1 MHLALTVLA
10 QEEHS
15 KNILLPAMGELI
27 FGSLGFLVVFAF
39 IAWKAWPSIRT
50 TLQERSDNIE
60 GKLEQAERDRREAE
74 ELRQR
79 RQRQLDQA
87 RDEAASIVADGRRRG
102 EQARTEIVDKAERE
116 AERIVARGR
125 ETIAAERERAE
136 TEVRGSVGALA
147 VDLAGRIV
155 GETLDEERQR
165 GLVDRF
171 IGELTGSPLSARDEG
186 IRG

>member
-10 QEEHS
+10 AEGE
-15 KNILLPAMGELI
+15 KNILLPAAGELL
-27 FGSLGFLVVFAF
+27 FGSLGFLVVLFF
-39 IAWKAWPSIRT
+39 VWRRGWPQIRQ
-50 TLQERSDNIE
+50 TLQERTENIE

-136 TEVRGSVGALA
+136 TEVRASVGALA

-155 GETLDEERQR
+155 GETLNEERQR

-171 IGELTGSPLSARDEG
+171 IGELTGSPLSSRDEG